1 MSFYLLRP
9 CKGKSA
15 FEALPKAQIR
25 IDINRS
31 SHQLKAHG
39 YEITDAGVMLIAKK
53 GDVEISIY
61 PSGKL
66 LIKGLSKEQAFDK
79 VNEIYHT
86 IGVAAQA

>member
-9 CKGKSA
+9 CEGKSA
-15 FEALPKAQIR
+15 FEALPKVQVR
-25 IDINRS
+25 IDISKS
-31 SHQLKAHG
+31 SQELKAHG

-66 LIKGLSKEQAFDK
+66 LVKGLPKEQAFDK

-86 IGVAAQA
+86 IGVVTPR